1 MTKNDLDKLL
11 EKLRNCSSELDKSDH
26 QEIINELNNSLAL
39 VSNIMLVDEQGKI
52 VCQPKNFDMLE

>member
-39 VSNIMLVDEQGKI
+39 VSNIMLVDE
-52 VCQPKNFDMLE
+52 